1 MNGQTERLHAMANKD
16 THTDTHTHT
25 HTHTVGE
32 DILAGVGSVWQ
43 TVRAAGGASWTVRV
57 LKIQEKNALMLLFLH
72 FCSLVCFES

>member
-1 MNGQTERLHAMANKD
+1 MNGQTERLHAKANKD
-16 THTDTHTHT
+16 THTRTHTRM
-25 HTHTVGE
+25 VGE

-43 TVRAAGGASWTVRV
+43 TVRAAGSTSSTVRL

>member
-1 MNGQTERLHAMANKD
+1 MNGQTERLHAKANKD
-16 THTDTHTHT
+16 THTHTRM
-25 HTHTVGE
+25 VGE

-43 TVRAAGGASWTVRV
+43 TVRAAGGASSTVRL